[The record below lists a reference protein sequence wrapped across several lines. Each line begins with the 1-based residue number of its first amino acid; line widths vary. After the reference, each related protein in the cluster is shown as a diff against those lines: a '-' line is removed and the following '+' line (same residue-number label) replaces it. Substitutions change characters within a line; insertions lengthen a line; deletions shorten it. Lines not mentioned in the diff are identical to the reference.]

1 MNKVKIFSHYEHVYE
16 LEKDINSF
24 ASQYKIVNVSLTC
37 EKAGYTFYHFAAVV
51 YEEQH
56 YE

>member
-37 EKAGYTFYHFAAVV
+37 EKAGYTFYYFAVV
-51 YEEQH
+51 LYEE
-56 YE
+56 